1 MKKILIT
8 GGSGLV
14 GSRLTEILIEKGYHV
29 AHLGRKEGEKRGVK
43 TYRWDYK
50 SGYLDVKA
58 FDDVDYVV
66 NLAGANVGDGRWTE
80 SRKKELYDSRVQ
92 STGLL
97 YETIEKNN
105 ISIKKVISASAV
117 GYYDSAPDL
126 MTEDK
131 PAGKV
136 FLAKVCADW
145 EAEAQRFD
153 SIHIPLC
160 IFRIGIVLSPKGGFV
175 AEMAKPIKLGFGA
188 ALGNGN
194 QLISWLHIDD
204 LCAMLLRAIENES
217 LVGVYNAVSPEPDSN
232 KEITKAIAKHMGK
245 PLWLPNVP
253 AFVLK
258 ILFGGFSYELLVNH
272 NISARKIVNTG
283 FEFKYPDLETTLNN
297 VL

>member
-14 GSRLTEILIEKGYHV
+14 GSRLTEILIEKGYNV
-29 AHLGRKEGEKRGVK
+29 AHLGRKAGEKKGVK
-43 TYRWDYK
+43 TYKWDYK
-50 SGYLDVKA
+50 KEYIDIEA
-58 FDDVDYVV
+58 FADADCVV
-66 NLAGANVGDGRWTE
+66 NLAGANVSEGRWTE

-92 STGLL
+92 STRLL

-105 ISIKKVISASAV
+105 IPIKKVISASAV
-117 GYYDSAPDL
+117 GYYNSTSDL

-160 IFRIGIVLSPKGGFV
+160 IFRIGIVLSPKGGFA

-188 ALGNGN
+188 VLGNGK
-194 QLISWLHIDD
+194 QQISWVHIDD
-204 LCAMLLRAIENES
+204 LCAMFLKSIENIDM
-217 LVGVYNAVSPEPDSN
+217 VGVYNAVSPESASN
-232 KEITKAIAKHMGK
+232 KEITTAIANHLGK
-245 PLWLPNVP
+245 PIWLPNVP
-253 AFVLK
+253 AFALK
-258 ILFGGFSYELLVNH
+258 LLFGGFSYELLVNH
-272 NISARKIVNTG
+272 NISARKIVNSG
-283 FEFKYPDLETTLNN
+283 LEFKYPDLETTLNN

>member
-14 GSRLTEILIEKGYHV
+14 GSRLTEILIGKGYHV
-29 AHLGRKEGEKRGVK
+29 AHLGRKEGERKGVK

-50 SGYLDVKA
+50 SGYLDTQA
-58 FDDVDYVV
+58 FTDVDCIV

-80 SRKKELYDSRVQ
+80 SRKRELYDSRVK
-92 STGLL
+92 STALL

-105 ISIKKVISASAV
+105 IPIKKVISASAV
-117 GYYDSAPDL
+117 GFYNNDPEL

-131 PAGKV
+131 PAGNV
-136 FLAKVCADW
+136 FLSKVCADW

-160 IFRIGIVLSPKGGFV
+160 IFRIGIVLSPKGGFI

-188 ALGNGN
+188 ALGSGK
-194 QLISWLHIDD
+194 QLISWVHIDD
-204 LCAMLLRAIENES
+204 LCAMFLRSIEHEECI
-217 LVGVYNAVSPEPDSN
+217 GIYNAVSPEPASN
-232 KEITKAIAKHMGK
+232 KEITQAIAKHLGK
-245 PLWLPNVP
+245 PLWLPNIP

-258 ILFGGFSYELLVNH
+258 VLFGGFSYELLVNH
-272 NISARKIVNTG
+272 NISARKIVNAG
-283 FEFKYPDLETTLNN
+283 FEFQYPDLESALNN